1 LQRKITII
9 TDFHESSTLTGPRN
23 VHKWGIALIVVYS
36 VLVIPILY
44 LDAGGTDDAV
54 DQKNYHEPFIL
65 QLIAQWPNPDL
76 ANTHGVAMTPGYHL
90 LLASASYYSGISIF
104 GSRVITAVI
113 GALTIFASFWFCARW
128 VKPSIAFLLTLP
140 FMFSSFVL
148 GSSLWLRPDNIS
160 LLSVIIALGLMAHK
174 KATPAV
180 VICLGAI
187 IAFSVFVRQVN
198 IWLIAPLGLFALLSI
213 IPSRGQLV
221 GLVPNASIADAWR
234 LTAAAIV
241 AAALPLSILAYFFLL
256 WGGLLPPEVAAIHPA
271 GNGLANLSVIFALTG
286 FFGVFFVLLITRPN
300 FAQLLRDPFLWGAAA
315 VGFMVAVIPPTG
327 EPAGSSGFLLEIQ
340 KTPILFDRVIL
351 LIPLSI
357 LGGIVLLLL
366 VRTSISS
373 GQQLSG
379 IFILASFLIW
389 TVAMASNVYVFRRYS
404 EPFILLCLAWLTAM
418 GVSHTKNKGVTFW
431 FFGILIIIQL
441 VAVTAKIYLPAFS
454 SL

>member
-1 LQRKITII
+1 MML
-9 TDFHESSTLTGPRN
+9 TDFHASPALTGRRN
-23 VHKWGIALIVVYS
+23 VHKWGIALIFVYS
-36 VLVIPILY
+36 ILVIPILY

-76 ANTHGVAMTPGYHL
+76 VNTHGVAMTPGYHL

-128 VKPSIAFLLTLP
+128 VKPSTAFLLTLP
-140 FMFSSFVL
+140 LTLSSFVL

-160 LLSVIIALGLMAHK
+160 LLGIIVALGLMAHK

-198 IWLIAPLGLFALLSI
+198 IWLIAPLGLFAFLSI

-221 GLVPNASIADAWR
+221 GLVPNATIADAGR
-234 LTAAAIV
+234 LTAAAII
-241 AAALPLSILAYFFLL
+241 AAALPLSIVAYFFLL

-286 FFGVFFVLLITRPN
+286 FFGAFFVLLIARPD
-300 FAQLLRDPFLWGAAA
+300 FAQLLKDPWLWGAAVA
-315 VGFMVAVIPPTG
+315 GFMVAIIPPTG
-327 EPAGSSGFLLEIQ
+327 EPAGSSGFLLEMQ
-340 KTPILFDRVIL
+340 KTPIVFGRVLL

-357 LGGIVLLLL
+357 LGGIVLSLL
-366 VRTSISS
+366 VRTSIRC
-373 GQQLSG
+373 GQQRSG
-379 IFILASFLIW
+379 VFILVSFLIW
-389 TVAMASNVYVFRRYS
+389 TVTMASNVYVFRRYS
-404 EPFILLCLAWLTAM
+404 EPFILICLAWLTAM
-418 GVSHTKNKGVTFW
+418 SVSHTKTKGIAFLLFSV
-431 FFGILIIIQL
+431 LIIIQL
-441 VAVTAKIYLPAFS
+441 VAATAKIYLPVFS